1 MTEIIR
7 KVSKSF
13 VQELAFGIPIEESI
27 NKGMKYLE
35 VDVPNILS
43 WKAILFP
50 PLQQIIHHRVF
61 VFSEGKDML
70 IGFIVNQQ
78 ATFLPDFVSA
88 LIQLFGGINVIDD
101 TTNLIFIQ
109 EFIYK

>member
-7 KVSKSF
+7 KVSKNF
-13 VQELAFGIPIEESI
+13 IQELAFGIPIEESI

-50 PLQQIIHHRVF
+50 PLQQIRIIINIYNKAKA
-61 VFSEGKDML
+61 FS
-70 IGFIVNQQ
+70 
-78 ATFLPDFVSA
+78 
-88 LIQLFGGINVIDD
+88 
-101 TTNLIFIQ
+101 
-109 EFIYK
+109 